1 VTLSPAGYSKSD
13 LDRLKSADK
22 VNQEREIAL
31 GRIIRDGQDRILSLA
46 AGEAEHYPGFKALET
61 LTAQWRFIERT
72 SNVTIEWLLGEIL
85 STTKEYLEQNP
96 ASKRAKDLQEEI
108 TRLHTEINLASN
120 QLVEANLDLVT
131 RIAGLQKYRQLPYTD
146 RVQEGN
152 LGLMKAVARFNYKM
166 GYRLATFA
174 SWWIHKNVA
183 QAVQSQS
190 RTVRLP
196 VSMQKLR
203 GKIFSAFYTL
213 KRRKGDDPSPE
224 EIAEHIGESLP
235 KVLEAMATADES
247 ISLETPVGDDGSVL
261 ADFIKDENARD
272 PYVSLVEMEMARMAR
287 QVLARLTNRERKIL
301 TLRYGLEDGE
311 DRSMAEVGRLL
322 ALSRE
327 RIRQIEKRALE
338 RLRLPLIRQGLD
350 SGRVT

>member
-1 VTLSPAGYSKSD
+1 
-13 LDRLKSADK
+13 
-22 VNQEREIAL
+22 
-31 GRIIRDGQDRILSLA
+31 
-46 AGEAEHYPGFKALET
+46 
-61 LTAQWRFIERT
+61 
-72 SNVTIEWLLGEIL
+72 
-85 STTKEYLEQNP
+85 
-96 ASKRAKDLQEEI
+96 
-108 TRLHTEINLASN
+108 
-120 QLVEANLDLVT
+120 
-131 RIAGLQKYRQLPYTD
+131 
-146 RVQEGN
+146 
-152 LGLMKAVARFNYKM
+152 MKAVARYNYKM

-196 VSMQKLR
+196 ISMQKLR
-203 GKIFSAFYTL
+203 GKIFSSFYTL
-213 KRRKGDDPSPE
+213 KRTNGEDPSPE
-224 EIAEHIGESLP
+224 EIADHIGESLP

-272 PYVSLVEMEMARMAR
+272 PFVSLVEMEMARMAR
-287 QVLARLTNRERKIL
+287 QVLARLTDRERKIL

-311 DRSMAEVGRLL
+311 DRSMAEVGRMMS
-322 ALSRE
+322 LSRE

-350 SGRVT
+350 SSRIT